1 MTAHLSPHS
10 AISLQVTAV
19 TCVLVSDRPG
29 CFHSCARDPCLPCVP
44 VPLSLDHRALA
55 SRSQGHE
62 AQCQAP
68 RDTRQ
73 TAPAV
78 SILFSLLW
86 APPLGL
92 PLLLSDLRAPAR
104 PSSSAPCGL
113 RCLVDRLSAVTQ
125 HPPVACV
132 LWRLFLGGSRG
143 EAAPCSLWDLR
154 SLTRDQSHALSSD
167 SPESDALSR
176 QGGALL
182 GKRQKGSASCRENPP
197 NGPRGCQ
204 VDPLCL
210 MHPRVTPI

>member
-19 TCVLVSDRPG
+19 TRVLVSDRPG

-44 VPLSLDHRALA
+44 VPLSLGHRALA
-55 SRSQGHE
+55 SLSQGHE

-78 SILFSLLW
+78 SILFSLLG

-113 RCLVDRLSAVTQ
+113 RR
-125 HPPVACV
+125 
-132 LWRLFLGGSRG
+132 
-143 EAAPCSLWDLR
+143 
-154 SLTRDQSHALSSD
+154 
-167 SPESDALSR
+167 
-176 QGGALL
+176 LL
-182 GKRQKGSASCRENPP
+182 GQALCCDTAPPLWPACCGGFFWRAVGGRLHPAACGISAP
-197 NGPRGCQ
+197 
-204 VDPLCL
+204 
-210 MHPRVTPI
+210 